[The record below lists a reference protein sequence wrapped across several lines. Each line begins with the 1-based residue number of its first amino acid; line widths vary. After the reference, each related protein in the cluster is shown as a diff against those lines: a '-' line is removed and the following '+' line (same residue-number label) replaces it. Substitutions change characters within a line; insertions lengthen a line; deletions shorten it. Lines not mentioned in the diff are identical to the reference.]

1 MSKRNSSVAVNKMIS
16 YVTEEVPALF
26 EYYVYA
32 YLVENNYEYFHLIQ
46 KTEDKDGET
55 VTDITDQRQRMKAYN
70 FMEGL
75 IKFIEGKEEG
85 KRIMKMNAYFY
96 YDQNHKPV
104 LFEIQKVTVD
114 IPPAPVFP
122 LMIYQNHPYAYLRD
136 PDAIKREE
144 LSKNDP
150 KK

>member
-55 VTDITDQRQRMKAYN
+55 VTDITD
-70 FMEGL
+70 
-75 IKFIEGKEEG
+75 
-85 KRIMKMNAYFY
+85 
-96 YDQNHKPV
+96 
-104 LFEIQKVTVD
+104 
-114 IPPAPVFP
+114 
-122 LMIYQNHPYAYLRD
+122 
-136 PDAIKREE
+136 
-144 LSKNDP
+144 
-150 KK
+150 